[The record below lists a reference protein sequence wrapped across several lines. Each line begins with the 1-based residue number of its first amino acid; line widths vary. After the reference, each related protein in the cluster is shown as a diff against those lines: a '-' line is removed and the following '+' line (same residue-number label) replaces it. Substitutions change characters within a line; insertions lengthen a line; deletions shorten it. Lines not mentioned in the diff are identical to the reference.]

1 MAQNFDSEKL
11 RPAEYVCEPDPRS
24 TMFVKV
30 DRRNG
35 TCRVMELADHHEQ
48 ISGYV
53 LHGGVPEDI
62 VLQFETARN
71 VYLYSWFVY
80 RFYPVAEHQS
90 LACLELALR
99 ERLKEE
105 IRTGKIK
112 GKRPTLRP
120 LLNYAIEHGLVK
132 NEGFAN
138 WRNRGEINSRERV
151 RMEKFRE
158 MSEKKLTEMTWDE
171 SDIKIIAEDLDW
183 NYVKMLPDMLPKLRN
198 EFAHGSTELNNW
210 ALRSIQIVC
219 EIINQLYEA
228 PVSEDLAE
236 LIVP

>member
-1 MAQNFDSEKL
+1 MAQNFDPEKL
-11 RPAEYVCEPDPRS
+11 RPAEYVFEPDPRS
-24 TMFVKV
+24 TMFVRL
-30 DRRNG
+30 DLTNG
-35 TCRVMELADHHEQ
+35 TSHAIELADHHEQ

-53 LHGGVPEDI
+53 LHAGVPEDI

-132 NEGFAN
+132 NEGFAT
-138 WRNRGEINSRERV
+138 WRNRSEINSRQRV

-171 SDIKIIAEDLDW
+171 SDIKITAEDMDW
-183 NYVKMLPDMLPKLRN
+183 DYVKMLPDMLPMLRN
-198 EFAHGSTELNNW
+198 DYAHGSTELNNW

-219 EIINQLYEA
+219 EIINQLYE
-228 PVSEDLAE
+228 P
-236 LIVP
+236 PT

>member
-1 MAQNFDSEKL
+1 MAQNFDPEKL

-24 TMFVKV
+24 TMFVSL
-30 DRRNG
+30 DLTNG
-35 TCRVMELADHHEQ
+35 TSHAIELADHHEQ

-53 LHGGVPEDI
+53 LHAGVPEDI

-71 VYLYSWFVY
+71 VYMYSWFVY

-99 ERLKEE
+99 ERLKEK
-105 IRTGKIK
+105 IRTGEIK

-132 NEGFAN
+132 NEGFAT
-138 WRNRGEINSRERV
+138 WRNRGEINSRQRV
-151 RMEKFRE
+151 SMEKFRE

-171 SDIKIIAEDLDW
+171 SDIEITAEDLDW
-183 NYVKMLPDMLPKLRN
+183 DYVKMLPDMLPMLRN
-198 EFAHGSTELNNW
+198 EYAHGSTELNNW

-219 EIINQLYEA
+219 EIINQLYDPPA
-228 PVSEDLAE
+228 
-236 LIVP
+236 